1 MGSHTEYSVYL
12 CSLMKHL
19 PLSRIFY
26 VFVLVALTTGCNQ
39 FESFTNFTLKYEQD
53 VKIESSTGINLPFNI
68 ATPQTETNAESE
80 FESNDTEKKY
90 IKTISLDSLVLTLFD
105 PPNEDFSFLEEIAIF
120 INADGLEEQR
130 IAWKSPVPSSTT
142 NVLVLDCT
150 DEDLQ
155 EYIKKEKFSL
165 RLKVVTDEL
174 VTRDHYFR
182 IRSAYSVSAK
192 LRE

>member
-1 MGSHTEYSVYL
+1 
-12 CSLMKHL
+12 MKHL
-19 PLSRIFY
+19 PLRNFIIVVVCLIGS
-26 VFVLVALTTGCNQ
+26 TSCNQ
-39 FESFTNFTLKYEQD
+39 FENFTNFTLKYEQD

-105 PPNEDFSFLEEIAIF
+105 PPGEDFSFLEEISIF

-130 IAWKSPVPSSTT
+130 IAWKSPVPSTT
-142 NVLVLDCT
+142 SSVLVLDCT

-155 EYIKKEKFSL
+155 AYIKKDKFSL
-165 RLKVVTDEL
+165 RIKVVTDEL
-174 VTRDHYFR
+174 ITRDHYFK